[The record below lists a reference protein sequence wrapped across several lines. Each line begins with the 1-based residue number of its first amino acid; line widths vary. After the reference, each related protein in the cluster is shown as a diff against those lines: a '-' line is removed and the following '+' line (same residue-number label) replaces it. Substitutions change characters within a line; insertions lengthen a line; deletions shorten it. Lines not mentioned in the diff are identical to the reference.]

1 MNQADPVTTRR
12 RLLAAAAV
20 ASSLPTRAPYAQDAA
35 FPSRPIRF
43 VVPYPPGGGNDDVA
57 RLLAEPLGRGLGQ
70 PVVIDNRPG
79 ASGMLAGEYLARSA
93 PDGYTIMIDHTGI
106 VMNPSL
112 FARTPFD
119 LLKDL
124 APVIQLV
131 RLTNF
136 MVAHPSLPAR
146 NAADLIALAK
156 AQPGKINY
164 SSPGIGSPQHID
176 MEVFRKAAGID
187 IVHVP
192 YRGGAPATTAT
203 LANEVQMMFSG
214 TTALPHIRGGTL
226 RALGTTGATRS
237 PLAPDVPTIAEAGL
251 PGYESYSWMG
261 IFVPAGTPA
270 PIIERLRAEFA
281 KALGQPDLQARLQ
294 DRNMEAAPG
303 SSEDFARTVAD
314 DLARY
319 ARILHE
325 LGIKAE

>member
-1 MNQADPVTTRR
+1 MSQADPTMTRR

-20 ASSLPTRAPYAQDAA
+20 ASALPTRAPYAQDAA

-203 LANEVQMMFSG
+203 LANEVQVMFSG

-251 PGYESYSWMG
+251 PGYEYTSWFAF
-261 IFVPAGTPA
+261 FVPAKTPPEIIRKMHADTVAVLAEA
-270 PIIERLRAEFA
+270 PIRAKLEQQTLFPVGSTPEQLA
-281 KALGQPDLQARLQ
+281 AHLKAEMARW
-294 DRNMEAAPG
+294 AP
-303 SSEDFARTVAD
+303 V
-314 DLARY
+314 
-319 ARILHE
+319 
-325 LGIKAE
+325 IKAANIKVK